1 MNFALYRELLAVR
14 PIRRLLLVGMVA
26 RIPHSA
32 AGVLLTLHIVLTLGQ
47 GYAAAGAAAAVMTI
61 GIAVGA
67 PWRGRRV
74 DTVGL
79 RRALIPSVISEAVI
93 WSVVPHVSYEVLLPL
108 VFVGGLLTL
117 PIFSVVR
124 QSLGVLATG
133 EQRRTAFAL
142 DAIATELVFMIG
154 PAVGA
159 LVATAGHSVLGLTV
173 VGSRHIRLRALPDV
187 VQPAHPECF
196 PGTPGFEAA
205 RSWSARKPPSSP
217 PRRPTCRRPQPN
229 WHPLAAAAEERRR
242 RGSGLRHKVIHNF
255 SWFTAAVAAVFAVA
269 AGAGM
274 VLSGTDVGIVAALQT
289 GGHQAEIGI
298 VFLFWCAASVVGGV
312 LYGAMHRPV
321 SPILLLLGMSALT
334 IPMAFA
340 TDTWT
345 LSLLSLLPGLLCA
358 PVLSAASEKV
368 AELVDE
374 SRRGEAMG
382 WYGSSLTGGVALGAP
397 LAGLFIDGIGPSAG
411 FVAVGLARRR
421 ALPGGTGPAAGP
433 APPPGR
439 RLTRPAPTT
448 PTRADRAVRRTIVRT
463 EIGADTAPAGG
474 PGWSAR
480 RRCPS

>member
-1 MNFALYRELLAVR
+1 MNFALYRELLAVQ

-79 RRALIPSVISEAVI
+79 RRALIPSVIAETVI

-142 DAIATELVFMIG
+142 DAISTELVFMIG
-154 PAVGA
+154 PAAGA
-159 LVATAGHSVLGLTV
+159 LVATAGFSVLGLTIIGIATSVSGLFLMWFNPPTRSAEPVPGADTAADTESEAAYEAGQQEGAEVAV
-173 VGSRHIRLRALPDV
+173 VAAA
-187 VQPAHPECF
+187 PAHLQ
-196 PGTPGFEAA
+196 EAA
-205 RSWSARKPPSSP
+205 AEFA
-217 PRRPTCRRPQPN
+217 
-229 WHPLAAAAEERRR
+229 PLAAAGERRQDR
-242 RGSGLRHKVIHNF
+242 AGLRHKVAHNF
-255 SWFTAAVAAVFAVA
+255 AWFTSAVAAVFAVA

-274 VLSGTDVGIVAALQT
+274 VLSGTDVGIVAALES
-289 GGHQAEIGI
+289 GGHQAEIGL
-298 VFLFWCAASVVGGV
+298 VFLFWCAASVVGGLV
-312 LYGAMHRPV
+312 YGAMHRPI

-340 TDTWT
+340 QDTWT
-345 LSLLSLLPGLLCA
+345 LCLLALLPGLLCA

-374 SRRGEAMG
+374 RRRGEAMG
-382 WYGSSLTGGVALGAP
+382 WYGSALTGGVALGAP
-397 LAGLFIDGIGPSAG
+397 LAGVFIDGVGPWAG
-411 FVAVGLARRR
+411 FVAVGLGGVVLCLLGLALQRRR
-421 ALPGGTGPAAGP
+421 RLRLAA
-433 APPPGR
+433 A
-439 RLTRPAPTT
+439 
-448 PTRADRAVRRTIVRT
+448 
-463 EIGADTAPAGG
+463 
-474 PGWSAR
+474 
-480 RRCPS
+480 